1 MILEAWDFRPGKNF
15 VLMMNRTRTGA
26 SATVAVL
33 SPAFLEA
40 ALSQPEWAAALRQ
53 DPTGVGR
60 KIIPVR
66 VKDCQP
72 EESLLAQIVYI
83 DLVRCAR
90 DSARS
95 ILLDGVRDG
104 KAKPQHE
111 PPFPGTSG
119 S

>member
-1 MILEAWDFRPGKNF
+1 
-15 VLMMNRTRTGA
+15 MMNIPVRAHR
-26 SATVAVL
+26 TVAVL

-40 ALSQPEWAAALRQ
+40 AFVQPEWAAALRQ